1 MTAEM
6 RCALNAIVNAIE
18 HWDSAPE
25 LKEGIR
31 EEKRVIL
38 QEKYPR
44 LWGQD
49 TGRRESFIKEL
60 SPLV

>member
-1 MTAEM
+1 MTADM

-25 LKEGIR
+25 VKEGIR

-44 LWGQD
+44 LWGQEKG
-49 TGRRESFIKEL
+49 TRECLIKEF

>member
-18 HWDSAPE
+18 HWDSVPE
-25 LKEGIR
+25 VKEGIR
-31 EEKRVIL
+31 DEKRVIL

-49 TGRRESFIKEL
+49 TDRNVIK
-60 SPLV
+60 P

>member
-6 RCALNAIVNAIE
+6 RGVLNAIVNAIE

-25 LKEGIR
+25 VKEGIR

-49 TGRRESFIKEL
+49 TGKRVSIGK
-60 SPLV
+60 

>member
-25 LKEGIR
+25 VKEGTR

-49 TGRRESFIKEL
+49 TGKRVSIGK
-60 SPLV
+60 